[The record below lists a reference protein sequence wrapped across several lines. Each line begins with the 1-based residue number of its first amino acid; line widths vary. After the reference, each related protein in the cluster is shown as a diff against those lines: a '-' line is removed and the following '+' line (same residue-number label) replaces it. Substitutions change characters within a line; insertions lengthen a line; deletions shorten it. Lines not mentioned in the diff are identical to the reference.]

1 MSEYDTHMLDYM
13 PLIPLT
19 HFYGCLVAESRWDQP
34 LHQKILT
41 AIAILIGL
49 FGLIMVIFDGVNL
62 VAQRHL
68 AQIVTN

>member
-13 PLIPLT
+13 LLKPLT
-19 HFYGCLVAESRWDQP
+19 HFYGCLVAESCWDQP

-49 FGLIMVIFDGVNL
+49 FGLIMFIFDGVNL
-62 VAQRHL
+62 VVRQVL
-68 AQIVTN
+68 TS